1 MELKKVRLIIDLARA
16 RIMAL
21 VPEVSVLLL
30 AVTQLPMIA
39 QITTPFVADSPPES
53 HRRSGHLLRHV
64 NHVRHYLP
72 RGTHIVHPSMSHID
86 LPGSTRMPL
95 TEDDSSV
102 VHVEE
107 VSARVVVKTT
117 QTPAL

>member
-1 MELKKVRLIIDLARA
+1 VELKKVRLIIDLAKA

-21 VPEVSVLLL
+21 VPEASVLLL
-30 AVTQLPMIA
+30 AVTRLPMIA

-53 HRRSGHLLRHV
+53 HRRSGHLLPPV

-72 RGTHIVHPSMSHID
+72 HGTHIVHPSMSHID
-86 LPGSTRMPL
+86 LTKMPL
-95 TEDDSSV
+95 TEDDNSV

-107 VSARVVVKTT
+107 VSARVVVKTM
-117 QTPAL
+117 QTPVL